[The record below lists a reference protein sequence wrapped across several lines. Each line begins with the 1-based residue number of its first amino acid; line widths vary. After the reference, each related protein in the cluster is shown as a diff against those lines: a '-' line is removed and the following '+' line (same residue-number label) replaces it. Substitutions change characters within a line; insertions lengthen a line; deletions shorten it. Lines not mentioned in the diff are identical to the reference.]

1 MMGLF
6 YFKRSDILGIP
17 SENIFKRKKSSVKS
31 KILLFIIL
39 LLLLFLFVSFIIY
52 GFLDYSATIKIPIE
66 NFEINEYIGALN
78 SVTEFNFSLDLWN
91 CIFDILHYQS
101 KIWFIYPVFLGLF
114 IVFSTGKRNDFK
126 NVEHGSAR
134 WMNDEEI
141 KQLNKEAEK
150 TEKKIPLGKDTY
162 LSLTSE
168 KVANL
173 NEIVIGGSGA
183 GKSFRK
189 IKPDILQMTGSYVIT
204 DPKGELYRDTAKVLR
219 NHGYKVRVL
228 NLVNLNYSNSYNPF
242 AYITSEQDVVD
253 LASLFMKNTA
263 GEGEKEDFFSGAAL
277 KLLTALMMYLY
288 KSENE
293 IKTFGRVI
301 RLLNST
307 RYKNGSIDNSCELAR
322 CLNEHASKYPYD
334 IASTNWGGMQGNAQE
349 TQSSINEV
357 LSTRLSLFATT
368 DLDAITST
376 DEMDFDMIGQEK
388 TAVFLIIPSARNTYK
403 AVCNIFYSQL
413 FERLRRI
420 ADLKFNG
427 CLPLLVSC
435 ELDEF
440 ANIGEIPAF
449 NETLAVVRSYNIRIC
464 IVLQGLSQLKAIYE
478 KTYESIIGNCD
489 IFTLLGSKDND
500 TLQYVSDK
508 LDKITVQNDSRT
520 FNRGSGTTSGGG
532 GQDTEATGERPLL
545 YPNEIKR
552 AIKPKGKSKK
562 YGGNSIIFLGYEEP
576 LFVMKYDTIN
586 HPLFAECGSKYPK
599 YVHNNTY
606 IDKEYA
612 PIWEKRFKEY
622 NKLYADF
629 TEREQKSKEEFA
641 REQFEEEVKE
651 QQKLAE
657 MFASAITPPPL
668 NDEVTEA
675 DYQKHTEEMDREDYP
690 PTQEFS
696 DDDNFEDFPDFDE
709 VNENLEDFF

>member
-1 MMGLF
+1 MGL
-6 YFKRSDILGIP
+6 P
-17 SENIFKRKKSSVKS
+17 NENIFKRKKTNAKS
-31 KILLFIIL
+31 KIILFTIL
-39 LLLLFLFVSFIIY
+39 FLLLFLFLSFFIY
-52 GFLDYSATIKIPIE
+52 VCLNYSVINNIPMDKWT
-66 NFEINEYIGALN
+66 INEYISAISSFTDTKYSLP
-78 SVTEFNFSLDLWN
+78 VTDAISD
-91 CIFDILHYQS
+91 IFHYQF
-101 KIWFIYPVFLGLF
+101 KIWYVYLAFTLLLF
-114 IVFSTGKRNDFK
+114 IMSTGNRNDFK

-134 WMNDEEI
+134 WMSDYEI
-141 KQLNKEAEK
+141 KQLNKEAEN
-150 TEKKIPLGKDTY
+150 TDKKIPLGKDTY
-162 LSLTSE
+162 LSLTSK

-204 DPKGELYRDTAKVLR
+204 DPKGELYRDTAKVLTEY
-219 NHGYKVRVL
+219 GYKVRVL

-388 TAVFLIIPSARNTYK
+388 TAIFLIIPSARNTYK
-403 AVCNIFYSQL
+403 VVCNIFYSQL

-449 NETLAVVRSYNIRIC
+449 NETLAVVRSYNIRLC

-508 LDKITVQNDSRT
+508 LDKITVRNDSRT
-520 FNRGSGTTSGGG
+520 FNRGSGSTAGGG
-532 GQDTEATGERPLL
+532 GQDTEAMGERPLL

-552 AIKPKGKSKK
+552 AIKPKGESKQ

-576 LFVMKYDTIN
+576 LFIMKFDTIN
-586 HPLFAECGSKYPK
+586 HPLFKECGSKFPE

-606 IDKEYA
+606 IDKVYA
-612 PIWEKRFKEY
+612 PVWEQRLEEY
-622 NKLYADF
+622 NKIYADF
-629 TEREQKSKEEFA
+629 TERENKNKEEFA
-641 REQFEEEVKE
+641 EQERENEIKK
-651 QQKLAE
+651 QQELAE
-657 MFASAITPPPL
+657 MFASASKPPSV
-668 NDEVTEA
+668 NDDVTEE
-675 DYQKHTEEMDREDYP
+675 DYQQHTEEMDTEDYP
-690 PTQEFS
+690 PTQEFADEDNA
-696 DDDNFEDFPDFDE
+696 DDFQDFDE
-709 VNENLEDFF
+709 VNENIEDFF

>member
-1 MMGLF
+1 MGV
-6 YFKRSDILGIP
+6 P
-17 SENIFKRKKSSVKS
+17 NENIFKRKDKSVKS
-31 KILLFIIL
+31 KIIL
-39 LLLLFLFVSFIIY
+39 YSILFLILFLGVSFIIY
-52 GFLDYSATIKIPIE
+52 SFINYSAQINIPISKWT
-66 NFEINEYIGALN
+66 FNEYLSAI
-78 SVTEFNFSLDLWN
+78 SKITEFNFTLPVSAV
-91 CIFDILHYQS
+91 ISDI
-101 KIWFIYPVFLGLF
+101 FIYQLKVWYIYLIFALIIFVL
-114 IVFSTGKRNDFK
+114 STGNRNDFK

-134 WMNDEEI
+134 WMSKSEI
-141 KQLNKEAEK
+141 KLINKEAEA

-162 LSLTSE
+162 LSLNSK

-204 DPKGELYRDTAKVLR
+204 DPKGELYRDTAKVLIEY
-219 NHGYKVRVL
+219 GYKVRVL

-307 RYKNGSIDNSCELAR
+307 RYKNGNIDNSCELAR
-322 CLNEHASKYPYD
+322 CLNKHASLYPYD

-388 TAVFLIIPSARNTYK
+388 TAIFLIIPSARNTYK

-449 NETLAVVRSYNIRIC
+449 NETLAVVRSYNIRLC

-508 LDKITVQNDSRT
+508 LDKITVRNDSRT
-520 FNRGSGTTSGGG
+520 FNRGSGSTAGGG
-532 GQDTEATGERPLL
+532 GQDTEAMGERPLL

-552 AIKPKGKSKK
+552 AIKPKGESKK

-576 LFVMKYDTIN
+576 LFIMKFDTIN
-586 HPLFAECGSKYPK
+586 HPLFEKCGSKYPQ

-612 PIWEKRFKEY
+612 PVWERRLKDY
-622 NKLYADF
+622 NQLYSDF
-629 TEREQKSKEEFA
+629 TEREQKDKLEFA
-641 REQFEEEVKE
+641 KQQAEAEAEE
-651 QQKLAE
+651 QQMLAE
-657 MFASAITPPPL
+657 MFESASSPPPVT
-668 NDEVTEA
+668 DELTEA
-675 DYQKHTEEMDREDYP
+675 DYQQHSVEMDTEDYP
-690 PTQEFS
+690 PTQEFA
-696 DDDNFEDFPDFDE
+696 DDDNSDDFPDFDE
-709 VNENLEDFF
+709 INENLEDFF